1 MNKTI
6 KKATDEVAFLIK
18 RFKHINFKTEQEII
32 EAYKLGIEFDWHV
45 SQHQH
50 KRFRYYA
57 SVFDLDYESKIF
69 DDKTYEKHE
78 EQCKLI
84 WKLVDLESRSHE

>member
-32 EAYKLGIEFDWHV
+32 EAYKLRIELDWDV

-57 SVFDLDYESKIF
+57 SVFDLDFENRMF
-69 DDKTYEKHE
+69 ANKTYEKHD